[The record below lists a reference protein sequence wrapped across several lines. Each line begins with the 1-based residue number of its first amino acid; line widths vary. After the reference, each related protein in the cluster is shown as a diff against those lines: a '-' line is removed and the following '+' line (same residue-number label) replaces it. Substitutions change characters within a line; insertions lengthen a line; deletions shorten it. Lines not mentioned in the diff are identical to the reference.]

1 METPE
6 ALSGLELFAKR
17 RVDLE
22 LVAIPST
29 TYYRELSEYFDPIRR
44 MAWLFAAL
52 VALASVAGGANTL
65 NAAVQDRIRE
75 LATLRAVGHSGFTL
89 ARSLAMEALVIAAV
103 GSIAGLLIARFAL
116 SGGVVR
122 IAMGAFE
129 LDVDPPSVLIGVGG
143 TLLVALIGFHPRGYP
158 RDAAS
163 DRHRP
168 QRDMKALPTM
178 RYHSSMK
185 SLTVTAA
192 LVAALFLAGCGDRRR
207 HLPRRVHRRP
217 RRRTSRRSP
226 TPSNSP
232 PRRRLF
238 ITAGK
243 ARAEAKTG
251 DTVTVIGARP
261 AGIPKTRSFPVSPS
275 FTIVDPVMKPCGE
288 DGMDSCKTPADYC
301 CADRDEM
308 KKSTIVVEF
317 RDDGDRPF
325 LTTAKGFGGIEPL
338 KTVYVTRK
346 GGRRGRRR
354 QSRRRS
360 PCRDLR
366 TALKHVGTAV
376 PKTNE
381 PPRYRGVRRFRR
393 GRLDAQA
400 IPISRQRVDVLNR
413 VQDSRRPPPSGCWNA
428 LRPGDESRAAG
439 PLVDHGRRHRLVPY
453 RSGPSESPPELI
465 RPCAPHV
472 AVRHLV
478 ARQSRSGDRSSVRYR
493 HALSI
498 LP

>member
-1 METPE
+1 MHLATNLRLGKERGSRRSFYPAFLRGISPKAFLVHDVVTLTEGRAPRTGEVVVGRLVPERFGVSADRLAVGSFVRFEGPSSKSSKCSPPRERPSKAKSGPRRTNFAACTRRDDLNAVFVKMETPE

-192 LVAALFLAGCGDRRR
+192 LVAALFLAGCGDKASAPAASGASSTASANKPKIPDTFKLAAAPEAVHHGGQGACRSEDRRHRDGHRCASGGHSENPFIPGLAEFHDRRPRHEALRRRR
-207 HLPRRVHRRP
+207 HGQLQ
-217 RRRTSRRSP
+217 
-226 TPSNSP
+226 
-232 PRRRLF
+232 
-238 ITAGK
+238 
-243 ARAEAKTG
+243 
-251 DTVTVIGARP
+251 D
-261 AGIPKTRSFPVSPS
+261 
-275 FTIVDPVMKPCGE
+275 PCG
-288 DGMDSCKTPADYC
+288 
-301 CADRDEM
+301 
-308 KKSTIVVEF
+308 
-317 RDDGDRPF
+317 
-325 LTTAKGFGGIEPL
+325 LL
-338 KTVYVTRK
+338 L
-346 GGRRGRRR
+346 RG
-354 QSRRRS
+354 SR
-360 PCRDLR
+360 
-366 TALKHVGTAV
+366 
-376 PKTNE
+376 
-381 PPRYRGVRRFRR
+381 
-393 GRLDAQA
+393 
-400 IPISRQRVDVLNR
+400 
-413 VQDSRRPPPSGCWNA
+413 
-428 LRPGDESRAAG
+428 
-439 PLVDHGRRHRLVPY
+439 
-453 RSGPSESPPELI
+453 
-465 RPCAPHV
+465 
-472 AVRHLV
+472 
-478 ARQSRSGDRSSVRYR
+478 
-493 HALSI
+493 
-498 LP
+498 